1 MSTEQEQKKE
11 DKEEVLDA
19 AEKPEVK
26 NISVEQVFSQ
36 YPIDRD
42 KARDVLF
49 MEISSSLLKI
59 SQSLEAINQGLVAT
73 NSHLAES
80 NQLKKLNGIVSKK
93 SEKV

>member
-1 MSTEQEQKKE
+1 MSTEKEEKEEQK
-11 DKEEVLDA
+11 KEEVLDA

-49 MEISSSLLKI
+49 MEISSNILKI
-59 SQSLEAINQGLVAT
+59 AKSLEAITQGLVAT
-73 NSHLAES
+73 NSHLGKMS
-80 NQLKKLNGIVSKK
+80 RKTGPM
-93 SEKV
+93 